1 MVMLLAVGVAA
12 YSMVKKNAGVAS
24 ASASRGDNEAV
35 SMTEIRLGS
44 VEEAEKLATERDV
57 TFLVLPGQDAS
68 STNAAQERVS
78 DAFGKLLLQGQKA
91 AAFTLPQSTG
101 AYGALMKRFG
111 VDSSPCVIVL
121 GSAGPSSAVFGD
133 ITETKLLRAAVMAG
147 LRSSCCP
154 GGSCSSATSVRFR
167 CRVLPGNS
175 NFWQGTALV
184 SEDRHAGLDQPGSSV
199 AELRHCSASGQL
211 SAGCLGALNPCCT
224 APVLGAVAG
233 YSGSLAHRGGRR
245 AIVLA
250 GLCFMLGTFLALAIV
265 GAATGF
271 VSQLAGSSL
280 GSYWKM
286 FAGFVLVFFGL
297 ACLKL
302 VPMNMPKLSSQ
313 KKTEPAG
320 LIEAIVFGLL
330 VGGSTTLCSAACNPT
345 LAVTLGVATLQG
357 QTLRGAA
364 VLSVYGIGYSV
375 PLAAAIIGLGL
386 GVGKL
391 TSLGH
396 TSGPHRTNLGGRDPA
411 RCRVYDADAHLI
423 LAE

>member
-1 MVMLLAVGVAA
+1 MLHVR
-12 YSMVKKNAGVAS
+12 Y
-24 ASASRGDNEAV
+24 
-35 SMTEIRLGS
+35 
-44 VEEAEKLATERDV
+44 
-57 TFLVLPGQDAS
+57 LPG
-68 STNAAQERVS
+68 
-78 DAFGKLLLQGQKA
+78 
-91 AAFTLPQSTG
+91 
-101 AYGALMKRFG
+101 
-111 VDSSPCVIVL
+111 
-121 GSAGPSSAVFGD
+121 
-133 ITETKLLRAAVMAG
+133 
-147 LRSSCCP
+147 
-154 GGSCSSATSVRFR
+154 
-167 CRVLPGNS
+167 
-175 NFWQGTALV
+175 
-184 SEDRHAGLDQPGSSV
+184 
-199 AELRHCSASGQL
+199 
-211 SAGCLGALNPCCT
+211 
-224 APVLGAVAG
+224 
-233 YSGSLAHRGGRR
+233 
-245 AIVLA
+245 
-250 GLCFMLGTFLALAIV
+250 LAIV

-320 LIEAIVFGLL
+320 LIEAMVFGLL

-391 TSLGH
+391 TSWVTRLAPIVQ
-396 TSGPHRTNLGGRDPA
+396 TSAG
-411 RCRVYDADAHLI
+411 VI
-423 LAE
+423 LLVVGFMMLTRI